1 MIAGKDELKMSD
13 IALGILVKRKYQVWF
28 DDETDLF
35 YAKKDSWEF
44 VADSPL
50 SLLGLVTVYEI
61 KKPETD
67 KDYWWNDTGKLMPV
81 PSFPK
86 KRKYKQSID

>member
-13 IALGILVKRKYQVWF
+13 IALGMLVKRKYQVWF

-50 SLLGLVTVYEI
+50 SLLGLVTVYEKVSYLFNAAKI
-61 KKPETD
+61 
-67 KDYWWNDTGKLMPV
+67 
-81 PSFPK
+81 
-86 KRKYKQSID
+86 R